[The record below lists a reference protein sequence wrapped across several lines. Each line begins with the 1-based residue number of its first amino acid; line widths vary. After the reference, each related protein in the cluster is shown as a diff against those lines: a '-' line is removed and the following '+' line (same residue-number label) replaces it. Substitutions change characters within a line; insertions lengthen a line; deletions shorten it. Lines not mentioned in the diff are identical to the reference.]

1 MRQNTKMSRLLK
13 AKEVDT
19 GTKLSFEIFSMDVS
33 AQNVGMANVEPSDTS
48 VKTDKLSEPWPCC
61 VGTWPR

>member
-33 AQNVGMANVEPSDTS
+33 ICLDF
-48 VKTDKLSEPWPCC
+48 
-61 VGTWPR
+61 